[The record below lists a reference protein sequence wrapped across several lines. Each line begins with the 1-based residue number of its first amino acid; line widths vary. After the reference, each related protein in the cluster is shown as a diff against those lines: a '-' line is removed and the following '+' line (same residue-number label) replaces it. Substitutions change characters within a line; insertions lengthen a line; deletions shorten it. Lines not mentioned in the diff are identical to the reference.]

1 MRLDGD
7 VVFGKGSGAFEAG
20 GVGFHFGCGNDD
32 AVGVVA
38 LQAGDVGVFT
48 FRFIR
53 LLGGVEKE
61 RSCWSTLVW
70 CYRGTDPE
78 EIAA

>member
-20 GVGFHFGCGNDD
+20 GVGFHFGFGNDD

-53 LLGGVEKE
+53 LLGGVEK
-61 RSCWSTLVW
+61 RAVMLVNSGLVLS
-70 CYRGTDPE
+70 RH
-78 EIAA
+78 